1 MNRETDPASTPAP
14 ETHATSWSL
23 SLVRN
28 DPLYRLQ
35 RKIGLIP
42 ENGLGIVRRM
52 LFWTL
57 FAWLPT
63 ALWAWHVNH
72 LLPGT
77 ISEPLLGHF
86 GINARLLVA
95 VPLFILG
102 EGLVH
107 ATLTQ

>member
-1 MNRETDPASTPAP
+1 MNRETDPASAPAP
-14 ETHATSWSL
+14 AAETHAASWSL

-63 ALWAWHVNH
+63 ALWA
-72 LLPGT
+72 
-77 ISEPLLGHF
+77 
-86 GINARLLVA
+86 
-95 VPLFILG
+95 
-102 EGLVH
+102 
-107 ATLTQ
+107 